1 MTTPTAKKK
10 SAFSPASKRERFA
23 WCMYDVANSGFT
35 TVVLTAVFNA
45 YFVGVVA
52 AEVNTDQNGYATL
65 LWAIAMAIA
74 NGLVLIC
81 APILGA
87 IADHSAAKKRFLIF
101 TTLGCVLFTSLLSLV
116 GPGDVAL
123 GMSLVILAT
132 VMFAA
137 GENFIAAFLPELTTP
152 DKMGRLS
159 GYGWGMGYVGGL
171 LTLGLCIIY
180 IDWAQAQG
188 YQPQDFVPITNLI
201 VAAIF
206 ALAALPTLL
215 WLKERAVS
223 NESRHLKEHI
233 KTGFNRLHHT
243 IKHARQHQDL
253 FRFLLTLTTYHAG
266 INTVIVLA
274 AIYAQ
279 EVMQF
284 TTKDT
289 LLLIM
294 VVNITAAVGALVFG
308 YIQDRIGSKI
318 SLIITL
324 VIWIIAIGIAYSA
337 IETNTFWLAANLIGF
352 ALGAS
357 QSAGRAMVGQFAPPQ
372 RSGEFFGLWGLAIR
386 LAAIIGPLTY
396 GAIIYLMQGN
406 HRLAILSTLLFFIL
420 GLILLLTVNEQR
432 GKQAAI
438 NAEFTPRD
446 GTRPSPNGDNH

>member
-1 MTTPTAKKK
+1 MSKPTAKQI
-10 SAFSPASKRERFA
+10 SAITPASQRERFA
-23 WCMYDVANSGFT
+23 WCMYDFANSGFT

-52 AEVNTDQNGYATL
+52 ADLSTDQNGHATL
-65 LWAIAMAIA
+65 LWTIAMAVA

-101 TTLGCVLFTSLLSLV
+101 TTLGCILFTALLSLV
-116 GPGDVAL
+116 GPGDIVL

-132 VMFAA
+132 IMFSA
-137 GENFIAAFLPELTTP
+137 GESLIAAFLPEITSP
-152 DKMGRLS
+152 EQMGRLS
-159 GYGWGMGYVGGL
+159 GYGWSIGYLGGL

-188 YQPQDFVPITNLI
+188 YNPQDFVPTTNLI
-201 VAAIF
+201 VAVIF

-215 WLKERAVS
+215 WLKERAIAS
-223 NESRHLKEHI
+223 DSLTPRGYIKKGFKRLK
-233 KTGFNRLHHT
+233 HT
-243 IKHARQHQDL
+243 FKHARQHQDL
-253 FRFLLTLTTYHAG
+253 FRFLLSLTTYHAG

-279 EVMQF
+279 EVMHF

-294 VVNITAAVGALVFG
+294 VVNITAAIGALVFG
-308 YIQDRIGSKI
+308 HLQDRIGSKT
-318 SLIITL
+318 SLILTL
-324 VIWIIAIGIAYSA
+324 IIWIIAIGITYSA
-337 IETNTFWLAANLIGF
+337 VEAATFWLAANLIGI

-372 RSGEFFGLWGLAIR
+372 RSGEFFGLWGLAVR

-396 GAIIYLMQGN
+396 GATIYLMQGN

-432 GKQAAI
+432 GKQAAMQ
-438 NAEFTPRD
+438 D
-446 GTRPSPNGDNH
+446 HWNG

>member
-1 MTTPTAKKK
+1 MIKPTAKQI
-10 SAFSPASKRERFA
+10 SVSSPASKRERFA
-23 WCMYDVANSGFT
+23 WCMYDFANSGFT

-52 AEVNTDQNGYATL
+52 ADLNTDQNGHATL

-87 IADHSAAKKRFLIF
+87 IADHSAAKKRFLII
-101 TTLGCVLFTSLLSLV
+101 TTLGCVFFTSLLSLV
-116 GPGDVAL
+116 GPGDIVL
-123 GMSLVILAT
+123 GMTLVILAT
-132 VMFAA
+132 IMFAA
-137 GENFIAAFLPELTTP
+137 GENLIAAFLPEITSP
-152 DKMGRLS
+152 DQMGRLS
-159 GYGWGMGYVGGL
+159 GYGWAIGYVGGL

-180 IDWAQAQG
+180 IGWAQAQG
-188 YQPQDFVPITNLI
+188 FESQDFVPTTNLI
-201 VAAIF
+201 VAVIF
-206 ALAALPTLL
+206 ALAALPTVL

-223 NESRHLKEHI
+223 SESLSLRNHI
-233 KTGFNRLHHT
+233 KAGFHRLKHT

-253 FRFLLTLTTYHAG
+253 FRFLLTLTVYHAG

-294 VVNITAAVGALVFG
+294 VVNITAAVGALIFG
-308 YIQDRIGSKI
+308 HVQDHIGSKI

-324 VIWIIAIGIAYSA
+324 IIWVIAIGIVYSA
-337 IETNTFWLAANLIGF
+337 TATNTFWLAANLIGF

-396 GAIIYLMQGN
+396 GATIYLMQGN
-406 HRLAILSTLLFFIL
+406 HRLAILSTLVFFIL

-432 GKQAAI
+432 GKQAALQ
-438 NAEFTPRD
+438 D
-446 GTRPSPNGDNH
+446 HWNG

>member
-1 MTTPTAKKK
+1 MTKSTAKQM
-10 SAFSPASKRERFA
+10 SVITPASNRERFA
-23 WCMYDVANSGFT
+23 WCMYDFANSGFT

-52 AEVNTDQNGYATL
+52 ADFNSHQNGHATL
-65 LWAIAMAIA
+65 LWTIAMAIA

-87 IADHSAAKKRFLIF
+87 IADYSAAKKRFLTI
-101 TTLGCVLFTSLLSLV
+101 TTLGCVLFTALLSLV
-116 GPGDVAL
+116 GPGDIAL
-123 GMSLVILAT
+123 GISLVILAT
-132 VMFAA
+132 IMFAA
-137 GENFIAAFLPELTTP
+137 GENLIAAFLPEITTP
-152 DKMGRLS
+152 ERMGRLS
-159 GYGWGMGYVGGL
+159 GYGWGIGYIGGL
-171 LTLGLCIIY
+171 LTLGLSIVY

-188 YQPQDFVPITNLI
+188 HSPQDFVPITNLI
-201 VAAIF
+201 VAVIF
-206 ALAALPTLL
+206 ILAALPTLL
-215 WLKERAVS
+215 WLKERAVTG
-223 NESRHLKEHI
+223 ESSSPGSHI
-233 KTGFNRLHHT
+233 KKGFNRLRHT

-294 VVNITAAVGALVFG
+294 LVNITAAIGALVFG
-308 YIQDRIGSKI
+308 QIQDRIGSKT
-318 SLIITL
+318 SLILTL
-324 VIWIIAIGIAYSA
+324 IIWIIAISITYSA
-337 IETNTFWLAANLIGF
+337 TETDIFWLAANLIGF

-357 QSAGRAMVGQFAPPQ
+357 QSAGRAMVGQFSPPQ
-372 RSGEFFGLWGLAIR
+372 RSGEFFGLWGMAIR

-396 GAIIYLMQGN
+396 GATIYLMQGN

-420 GLILLLTVNEQR
+420 GLILLLTVNEKR
-432 GKQAAI
+432 GKQAALQ
-438 NAEFTPRD
+438 D
-446 GTRPSPNGDNH
+446 HWNG

>member
-1 MTTPTAKKK
+1 MSKPTAKQI
-10 SAFSPASKRERFA
+10 SATTPASQRERFA
-23 WCMYDVANSGFT
+23 WCMYDFANSGFT

-52 AEVNTDQNGYATL
+52 ADLSTDQNAHATL
-65 LWAIAMAIA
+65 LWTIAMAVA

-101 TTLGCVLFTSLLSLV
+101 TTVGCILFTALLSLV
-116 GPGDVAL
+116 GPGDIVL
-123 GMSLVILAT
+123 GMTLVILAT
-132 VMFAA
+132 IMFST
-137 GENFIAAFLPELTTP
+137 GESLIAAFLPEITSP
-152 DKMGRLS
+152 EQMGRLS
-159 GYGWGMGYVGGL
+159 GYGWSIGYLGGL

-188 YQPQDFVPITNLI
+188 YSPQDFVPTTNLI
-201 VAAIF
+201 VAVIF

-215 WLKERAVS
+215 WLKERAIAMNS
-223 NESRHLKEHI
+223 LSPRGYIKKGFTRLRHTFK
-233 KTGFNRLHHT
+233 N
-243 IKHARQHQDL
+243 ARQHQDL
-253 FRFLLTLTTYHAG
+253 FRFLLSLTTYHAG

-279 EVMQF
+279 EVMHF

-294 VVNITAAVGALVFG
+294 VVNITAAIGALVFG
-308 YIQDRIGSKI
+308 HLQDRIGSKT
-318 SLIITL
+318 SLILTL
-324 VIWIIAIGIAYSA
+324 IIWIIAIGIIYSA
-337 IETNTFWLAANLIGF
+337 TETATFWLAANLIGI

-372 RSGEFFGLWGLAIR
+372 RSGEFFGLWGLAVR

-396 GAIIYLMQGN
+396 GATIYLMQGN

-432 GKQAAI
+432 GKQAALQ
-438 NAEFTPRD
+438 D
-446 GTRPSPNGDNH
+446 HWNG

>member
-1 MTTPTAKKK
+1 MIKPTAKQI
-10 SAFSPASKRERFA
+10 SAIAPASNRERFA
-23 WCMYDVANSGFT
+23 WCMYDFANSGFT

-45 YFVGVVA
+45 YFVSVVA
-52 AEVNTDQNGYATL
+52 ADFNTQQNGHATL
-65 LWAIAMAIA
+65 LWTIAMAIA
-74 NGLVLIC
+74 NGLVLFC

-116 GPGDVAL
+116 GPGDIAL
-123 GMSLVILAT
+123 GMGLVILAT
-132 VMFAA
+132 FMFSA
-137 GENFIAAFLPELTTP
+137 GESLIAAFLPEITP
-152 DKMGRLS
+152 PERMGRLS
-159 GYGWGMGYVGGL
+159 GYGWGLGYIGGL
-171 LTLGLCIIY
+171 LTLGLCIVY

-188 YQPQDFVPITNLI
+188 LKAQDFVPTTNLI
-201 VAAIF
+201 VAVIF
-206 ALAALPTLL
+206 TLAALPTLL
-215 WLKERAVS
+215 WLKERAMS
-223 NESRHLKEHI
+223 SESLNPKSQIRN
-233 KTGFNRLHHT
+233 GFNRLRHT

-294 VVNITAAVGALVFG
+294 VVNITAAIGALIFG
-308 YIQDRIGSKI
+308 HIQDRIGSKT
-318 SLIITL
+318 SLILTL
-324 VIWIIAIGIAYSA
+324 IIWITAIAIAYSA
-337 IETNTFWLAANLIGF
+337 TETTTFWLAANLIGF

-357 QSAGRAMVGQFAPPQ
+357 QSAGRAMVGQFSPPQ

-396 GAIIYLMQGN
+396 GATIYLVQGN

-432 GKQAAI
+432 GKQAALQ
-438 NAEFTPRD
+438 D
-446 GTRPSPNGDNH
+446 HWNG